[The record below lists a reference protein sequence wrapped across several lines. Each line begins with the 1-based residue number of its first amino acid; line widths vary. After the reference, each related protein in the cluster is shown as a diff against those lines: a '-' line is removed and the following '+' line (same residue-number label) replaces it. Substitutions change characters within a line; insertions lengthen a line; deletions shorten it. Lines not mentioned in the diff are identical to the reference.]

1 VRRIA
6 LLLALTTAA
15 LLGAGCGAAESSDE
29 DRVAPGPPSFTAQQV
44 IREFEQAPGH
54 PLLRVSRGTG
64 AAWEQ
69 LGFGLDPPARLQNR
83 YGTFNVYVVEPGN
96 DEALTSL
103 LSNKETKE
111 PLEADSSGV
120 YWELDT
126 LAGSYVGY
134 KRYGANVVVA
144 WWSETREPVADAR
157 FTRLDG
163 LMSGL
168 ETG

>member
-1 VRRIA
+1 
-6 LLLALTTAA
+6 
-15 LLGAGCGAAESSDE
+15 
-29 DRVAPGPPSFTAQQV
+29 
-44 IREFEQAPGH
+44 
-54 PLLRVSRGTG
+54 
-64 AAWEQ
+64 
-69 LGFGLDPPARLQNR
+69 
-83 YGTFNVYVVEPGN
+83 
-96 DEALTSL
+96 EALNSL
-103 LSNKETKE
+103 LTNKETKE

-144 WWSETREPVADAR
+144 WWSETKEPVADAR

-163 LMSGL
+163 LMNGL

>member
-1 VRRIA
+1 MRRIA
-6 LLLALTTAA
+6 LLLTLTTTIPLAA
-15 LLGAGCGAAESSDE
+15 ACGAAESSDE
-29 DRVAPGPPSFTAQQV
+29 DRVTPGPPAFTAQEV
-44 IREFEQAPGH
+44 IREFKQAPGQ
-54 PLLRVSRGTG
+54 PRLRVAGGTG
-64 AAWEQ
+64 ASWEQ
-69 LGFGLDPPARLQNR
+69 LGFGLNPPARLQNR

-96 DEALTSL
+96 DEALNSL

-163 LMSGL
+163 LMSDL

>member
-6 LLLALTTAA
+6 LLLALTAAA
-15 LLGAGCGAAESSDE
+15 LLGAGCGAAESQDE
-29 DRVAPGPPSFTAQQV
+29 NQTPGPPSFTAQQV
-44 IREFEQAPGH
+44 IREFEQAPGQ
-54 PLLRVSRGTG
+54 PRLRAAGGTS

-69 LGFGLDPPARLQNR
+69 LGFGLDPPPRLQNR
-83 YGTFNVYVVEPGN
+83 YGTFSVYVVEPGN
-96 DEALTSL
+96 DEALGSL

-111 PLEADSSGV
+111 PLEADADGV

-134 KRYGANVVVA
+134 KRYGTNVVVA
-144 WWSETREPVADAR
+144 WWSETKEPVADAR
-157 FTRLDG
+157 FERLDG

-168 ETG
+168 EAG

>member
-1 VRRIA
+1 MRRIA
-6 LLLALTTAA
+6 LLLALTTTIPLAA
-15 LLGAGCGAAESSDE
+15 ACGAAESSDE
-29 DRVAPGPPSFTAQQV
+29 DRATPGPPAFTAQQV
-44 IREFEQAPGH
+44 IREFKQAPGQ
-54 PLLRVSRGTG
+54 PRLRVAGGTG
-64 AAWEQ
+64 ASWEQ
-69 LGFGLDPPARLQNR
+69 LGFGLDPPAGLQNR

-96 DEALTSL
+96 DEALNSL

-111 PLEADSSGV
+111 PLEADSRGI

-134 KRYGANVVVA
+134 KQYGANVVVA

-163 LMSGL
+163 LMSSL